1 MRCRHVRCLKN
12 VVRKGGREGWIY
24 YILFSDTSFIFKMTH
39 TTVNILTFFG
49 RRRPH
54 KFLLYHVRDIVEK
67 SQIKINMRCS
77 REFTSKI
84 TKRTC
89 GFVYMCVFRQGSERC
104 GLSDKKNTIYIQGYT
119 VYTCRVLPCDW

>member
-1 MRCRHVRCLKN
+1 MRCLKN

-24 YILFSDTSFIFKMTH
+24 YTLFSDTSFIFKMTH
-39 TTVNILTFFG
+39 TTVNILTFFE

-77 REFTSKI
+77 REVTSKI
-84 TKRTC
+84 TERTC

-104 GLSDKKNTIYIQGYT
+104 GLSDKKYYLHSRIYRLHLSRAA
-119 VYTCRVLPCDW
+119 V